1 MTKSRPQYASVNSLE
16 EINTIKIGDTVRSF
30 DMEFMPFSWVEGE
43 VVGTEV
49 VDGCE
54 RYVVE
59 VSEWKTCRD
68 ENGIHNHVVEIEY
81 TPEKSKRRKVYP
93 PVNGT
98 RLMFGKNTYS
108 NFVERV

>member
-16 EINTIKIGDTVRSF
+16 EINTIKIGDKVRSF
-30 DMEFMPFSWVEGE
+30 DTEFMPFSWVEGE

-68 ENGIHNHVVEIEY
+68 ENGIHNHVVEIKF
-81 TPEKSKRRKVYP
+81 TPEKSKRKKVYP

-108 NFVERV
+108 NFVERL